1 MSEKILQKNCP
12 KCNVRMR
19 SHVSNDEFL
28 EANIRVFKT
37 VVCAEC
43 GSFGHQIAKC
53 AQLKMEAWS
62 LLNRLTQK
70 QNRLNKAI
78 ETQSNKKDAHTR
90 LAKIKA
96 EIPEVRS
103 TISMLEAKEESLISQ
118 RGMHEQQEKEN
129 GDTEL
134 F

>member
-12 KCNVRMR
+12 KCNSLMR
-19 SHVSNDEFL
+19 SPVLEDEFF
-28 EANIRVFKT
+28 EMNVRVFKT
-37 VVCAEC
+37 VICTEC
-43 GSFGHQIAKC
+43 GSFRQQIAKC
-53 AQLKMEAWS
+53 AQLKIEAWE

-70 QNRLNKAI
+70 HNRITKSI
-78 ETQSNKKDAHTR
+78 ETKTNKKDAHAR
-90 LAKIKA
+90 LAKIKG

-103 TISMLEAKEESLISQ
+103 TISMLEAKEESLLSQ
-118 RGMHEQQEKEN
+118 RAMHEQQEKEH

>member
-1 MSEKILQKNCP
+1 
-12 KCNVRMR
+12 MR

-37 VVCAEC
+37 VVCTEC
-43 GSFGHQIAKC
+43 SSFGHQIAKC
-53 AQLKMEAWS
+53 AQLKMEAWL
-62 LLNRLTQK
+62 LLNRLTQR
-70 QNRLNKAI
+70 QNRITKSI
-78 ETQSNKKDAHTR
+78 ETQTNKKDAHTR
-90 LAKIKA
+90 LAKIKG

>member
-12 KCNVRMR
+12 KCNSIMR
-19 SHVSNDEFL
+19 SHVADDEFL

-43 GSFGHQIAKC
+43 GSFRQQVAKC
-53 AQLKMEAWS
+53 AQLKMEAS
-62 LLNRLTQK
+62 ELLNRLTQK
-70 QNRLNKAI
+70 QNRLTKAI
-78 ETQSNKKDAHTR
+78 ETQTNKKDAYTR
-90 LAKIKA
+90 LAKIKG

-118 RGMHEQQEKEN
+118 RGMHEQQDKN
-129 GDTEL
+129 GNTAEL